1 MSIIVKINIVVP
13 CKEVPGA
20 IASPFGAPVGFHC
33 GKGERQLL
41 FVLGVT
47 RVTVCV
53 GEGPEDDGD
62 RPDDVTVL
70 GVYRTRL
77 VVGVAEGVV
86 GWGVEGGEGASSK
99 VNAGGEAVEGVV
111 EAAGDWSGI
120 LFWMIVLVELA
131 GRSSR
136 YGIGR

>member
-1 MSIIVKINIVVP
+1 MS
-13 CKEVPGA
+13 
-20 IASPFGAPVGFHC
+20 FHC
-33 GKGERQLL
+33 CEGGVELV
-41 FVLGVT
+41 FVMRILS
-47 RVTVCV
+47 VTVSV

-62 RPDDVTVL
+62 RPDDVTVFR
-70 GVYRTRL
+70 VYRTRL
-77 VVGVAEGVV
+77 VVRVAEGVV

-111 EAAGDWSGI
+111 EAAGHWSGI